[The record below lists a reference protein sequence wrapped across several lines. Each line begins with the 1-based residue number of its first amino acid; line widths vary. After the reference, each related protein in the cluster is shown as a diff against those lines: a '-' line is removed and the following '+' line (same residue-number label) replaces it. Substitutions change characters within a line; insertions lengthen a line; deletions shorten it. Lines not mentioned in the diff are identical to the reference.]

1 MLVSLHVK
9 DLALIEESEVFWENG
24 LNIMTG
30 ETGAGKSVIIGSIR
44 LALGAAMSSVIGSK
58 GDKDC
63 IRTGA
68 SYALIELLF
77 ESKRE
82 EVIRKMEELDL
93 PIEEDGTIFIQ
104 RKIMPGRSVCKV
116 NGETTTGKQLKE
128 LASLLIAIHGQHDTQ
143 TLLNV
148 KKHSLILDDYDSD
161 RITPQKET
169 VKAAYHSYI
178 SIKKELEQA
187 GVDSRQ
193 QEKDLAL
200 AEFEVDE
207 ISNARLV
214 VGEDEQLE
222 EQYRKMNNSRRI
234 IESVSKVSQAIGGDS
249 ESGAANA
256 VSFAL
261 REIKSV
267 SSYDSEL
274 EEMDHQLMQVEE
286 LLSELNRSVSGYL
299 DSLEFSQEEY
309 MAVEERLNTYNH
321 LKNKYGATTQ
331 EVLEYLQKQQEK
343 LDKYADFD
351 GYLAALEEKVKA
363 AEELYCT
370 EASKLSCMRKEA
382 AVSFN
387 KEMNEALQEL
397 NFANV
402 DFDALITKTEGVF
415 SEDGIDEVEFMIA
428 LNPGEP
434 RKPLNLVASGGEL
447 SRIMLALKTILADKE
462 QIETLIFDEI
472 DAGISGRTAW
482 KVSEKMAVLGKG
494 HQLICITH
502 LPQIAAMSDAHY
514 VIEKNVDENAAVTQ
528 IRRLPEDEELHEIA
542 RLLGSDAIT
551 DTVLANAAE
560 LKKQAKQT
568 KQTKG
573 YEIK

>member
-9 DLALIEESEVFWENG
+9 DLALIEESEVFWEKG
-24 LNIMTG
+24 LNILTG

-44 LALGAAMSSVIGSK
+44 LALGAAMSSVMGAK

-68 SYALIELLF
+68 DYALVELVF
-77 ESKRE
+77 QSEKPEVFDKMRE
-82 EVIRKMEELDL
+82 LEL

-104 RKIMPGRSVCKV
+104 RKIMQGRSVCKV

-148 KKHSLILDDYDSD
+148 KKHSQILDDYGADS
-161 RITPQKET
+161 IFTLKER
-169 VKAAYHSYI
+169 VKELYRNYVSL
-178 SIKKELEQA
+178 KKEYEQA
-187 GVDSRQ
+187 ANDGRQ
-193 QEKDLAL
+193 QEKELAL
-200 AEFEVDE
+200 AEFEVKE
-207 ISNARLV
+207 IANARLV

-222 EQYRKMNNSRRI
+222 ERFRKMNNSRKIAEAMSRI
-234 IESVSKVSQAIGGDS
+234 SQAIGG
-249 ESGAANA
+249 ENENGAGNA
-256 VSFAL
+256 ISFAL
-261 REIKSV
+261 REMKTISAFDK
-267 SSYDSEL
+267 EL
-274 EEMDHQLMQVEE
+274 EAMDEQLMQVEE
-286 LLSELNRSVSGYL
+286 LLSDLDRYVSGYL

-309 MAVEERLNTYNH
+309 MEIEERLNVYHH
-321 LKNKYGATTQ
+321 LQNKYGVTTQ
-331 EVLEYLQKQQEK
+331 AVLEYLEKQQKKLEK
-343 LDKYADFD
+343 FSNFD
-351 GYLAALEEKVKA
+351 GYLAGLEQKLNQIKEEYVSM
-363 AEELYCT
+363 AE
-370 EASKLSCMRKEA
+370 KLSLLRREVA
-382 AVSFN
+382 ISFN

-402 DFDALITKTEGVF
+402 DFDAEITCDDMRM
-415 SEDGIDEVEFMIA
+415 SEDGFDEVEFMIS

-434 RKPLNLVASGGEL
+434 RKPLSLVASGGEL

-472 DAGISGRTAW
+472 DSGISGRTAW

-514 VIEKNVDENAAVTQ
+514 VIEKNVDEKAAVTQ
-528 IRRLPEDEELHEIA
+528 ICRLKEHEELNEIA
-542 RLLGSDAIT
+542 RLLGSDSIT
-551 DTVLANAAE
+551 EAVLANAAE
-560 LKKQAKQT
+560 LKKLAKE
-568 KQTKG
+568 TKG
-573 YEIK
+573 Y

>member
-68 SYALIELLF
+68 PYALVELVF
-77 ESKRE
+77 QSERA

-93 PIEEDGTIFIQ
+93 PVEGDGTIFIQ

-116 NGETTTGKQLKE
+116 NGETITGKQLKE

-148 KKHSLILDDYDSD
+148 KKHSQILDDYGADT
-161 RITPQKET
+161 ITAIKEQ
-169 VKAAYHSYI
+169 VKEACHSYI

-187 GVDSRQ
+187 GEDSRQ

-200 AEFEVDE
+200 AEFEVEE
-207 ISNARLV
+207 IRNARLV

-234 IESVSKVSQAIGGDS
+234 AEAVSRVSQAIGS
-249 ESGAANA
+249 ENESGAANA

-261 REIKSV
+261 REMKSV
-267 SSYDSEL
+267 SSYDGEL
-274 EEMDHQLMQVEE
+274 EEMDSQLIQIEG
-286 LLSELNRSVSGYL
+286 LLSELNRSVAGYL

-309 MAVEERLNTYNH
+309 MTVEERLNTYNH

-331 EVLEYLQKQQEK
+331 EVLDYLEQQQLK
-343 LDKYADFD
+343 LDKYSDFD
-351 GYLAALEEKVKA
+351 GYMAALEEKLSEAQAQYMKC
-363 AEELYCT
+363 AEELSS
-370 EASKLSCMRKEA
+370 ARKEA
-382 AVSFN
+382 AVAFN
-387 KEMNEALQEL
+387 KELNEALMEL

-402 DFDALITKTEGVF
+402 DFDALITTDESVY
-415 SEDGIDEVEFMIA
+415 SEEGIDEVEFMIA

-482 KVSEKMAVLGKG
+482 KVSEKMAVLGKE

-502 LPQIAAMSDAHY
+502 LPQIAAMADAHY

-528 IRRLPEDEELHEIA
+528 IRRLENTEELTEIA

-551 DTVLANAAE
+551 EAVLANAAE
-560 LKKQAKQT
+560 LKNLAKE
-568 KQTKG
+568 TKG
-573 YEIK
+573 Y

>member
-24 LNIMTG
+24 LNILTG

-44 LALGAAMSSVIGSK
+44 LALGAAMSSVLGSK

-68 SYALIELLF
+68 SYALVELVF
-77 ESKRE
+77 QSKRPE
-82 EVIRKMEELDL
+82 ILRKMEELEL
-93 PIEEDGTIFIQ
+93 PPEDDGTIFIQ
-104 RKIMPGRSVCKV
+104 RKIMTGRSVCKV
-116 NGETTTGKQLKE
+116 NGETITGKQLKE

-148 KKHSLILDDYDSD
+148 KKHSQILDDYASD
-161 RITPQKET
+161 RILPVKEK
-169 VKAAYHSYI
+169 VKESYRLYHSL
-178 SIKKELEQA
+178 KKEWQQA
-187 GVDSRQ
+187 GEDSRQ

-200 AEFEVDE
+200 AEFEVEE
-207 ISNARLV
+207 ITNARLV

-222 EQYRKMNNSRRI
+222 EQYRKMNNSRKI
-234 IESVSKVSQAIGGDS
+234 AEAVSRVSQVIGS
-249 ESGAANA
+249 ENESSAANA
-256 VSFAL
+256 ISFAL
-261 REIKSV
+261 REMKSV
-267 SSYDSEL
+267 SALDGEL
-274 EEMDHQLMQVEE
+274 EEMDSRLMQIEDM
-286 LLSELNRSVSGYL
+286 LSDLDRAVSGYL

-309 MAVEERLNTYNH
+309 MTIEERLNTYNH
-321 LKNKYGATTQ
+321 LKSKYGATTQ
-331 EVLEYLQKQQEK
+331 DVLDYLDKQQKKLEK
-343 LDKYADFD
+343 FSDFD
-351 GYLAALEEKVKA
+351 GYLAALEQKA
-363 AEELYCT
+363 AQAEADYVAYAEEL
-370 EASKLSCMRKEA
+370 SKLRKDA

-402 DFDALITKTEGVF
+402 DFEAEVTSDSAVRGEEGF
-415 SEDGIDEVEFMIA
+415 DDVEFMIA

-434 RKPLNLVASGGEL
+434 RKPLSLVASGGEL

-514 VIEKNVDENAAVTQ
+514 VIEKKVDESAAVTE
-528 IRRLPEDEELHEIA
+528 IRRLEKKEELEEIA
-542 RLLGSDAIT
+542 RLLGSDSIT
-551 DTVLANAAE
+551 ETVLANAAE
-560 LKKQAKQT
+560 LKNLAKE
-568 KQTKG
+568 TKG
-573 YEIK
+573 Y

>member
-24 LNIMTG
+24 LNILTG

-44 LALGAAMSSVIGSK
+44 LALGAAMSSVLGSK

-68 SYALIELLF
+68 PYALIELVF
-77 ESKRE
+77 QSDRA
-82 EVIRKMEELDL
+82 EVIQKMEELEL
-93 PIEEDGTIFIQ
+93 PAEEDGTIFIQ

-116 NGETTTGKQLKE
+116 NGETSTGKQLKE

-148 KKHSLILDDYDSD
+148 KKHSQVLDDYGADL
-161 RITPQKET
+161 ILPVKEK
-169 VKAAYHSYI
+169 VKDAYRNFLSL
-178 SIKKELEQA
+178 KKEYEQA
-187 GVDSRQ
+187 NDDSRQ

-200 AEFEVDE
+200 AEFEVEE

-222 EQYRKMNNSRRI
+222 EQYRKMNNSRKI
-234 IESVSKVSQAIGGDS
+234 AEAVSRVSQAIGG
-249 ESGAANA
+249 ENENGAANA

-261 REIKSV
+261 REMKSV

-274 EEMDHQLMQVEE
+274 EEMDNQLMQIEE
-286 LLSELNRSVSGYL
+286 MLSELDRVVSGYL

-309 MAVEERLNTYNH
+309 MEIEERLNVYNH

-331 EVLEYLQKQQEK
+331 EVLDYLEKQQNKLEK
-343 LDKYADFD
+343 YSDFE
-351 GYLAALEEKVKA
+351 GYLAALEQKVKKA
-363 AEELYCT
+363 KATYVMS
-370 EASKLSCMRKEA
+370 ASTLSNLRKEA

-402 DFDALITKTEGVF
+402 DFEADVSTDEESY
-415 SEDGIDEVEFMIA
+415 SEDGFDDVEFMIA

-434 RKPLNLVASGGEL
+434 RKPLSLVASGGEL

-482 KVSEKMAVLGKG
+482 KVSEKMAVLGKE
-494 HQLICITH
+494 HQLLCITH
-502 LPQIAAMSDAHY
+502 LPQIAAMADAHY
-514 VIEKNVDENAAVTQ
+514 AIEKNVDENAAVTQ
-528 IRRLPEDEELHEIA
+528 IRRLEEKEELNEIA
-542 RLLGSDAIT
+542 RLLGSDSIT
-551 DTVLANAAE
+551 EAVLANASE
-560 LKKQAKQT
+560 LKNLAKE
-568 KQTKG
+568 TKG
-573 YEIK
+573 Y

>member
-24 LNIMTG
+24 LNILTG

-68 SYALIELLF
+68 SYALVELVF
-77 ESKRE
+77 QSVRT
-82 EVIRKMEELDL
+82 EVIRKMEELEL
-93 PIEEDGTIFIQ
+93 PLEEDGTIFIQ

-116 NGETTTGKQLKE
+116 NGETVAGKQLKE

-148 KKHSLILDDYDSD
+148 KKHSQILDDYGADE
-161 RITPQKET
+161 IAPLKEKIKT
-169 VKAAYHSYI
+169 ACRELMSV
-178 SIKKELEQA
+178 KKELEQA
-187 GVDSRQ
+187 GEDSRQ

-222 EQYRKMNNSRRI
+222 EQYRKMNNSRKI
-234 IESVSKVSQAIGGDS
+234 AEAVSRVSQAIGG
-249 ESGAANA
+249 ENENGAANA
-256 VSFAL
+256 ISFAL
-261 REIKSV
+261 REMKSV

-274 EEMDHQLMQVEE
+274 EAMDSQLMEIEE
-286 LLSELNRSVSGYL
+286 LISELDRSVSGYL

-321 LKNKYGATTQ
+321 LKNKYGPTTQ
-331 EVLEYLQKQQEK
+331 DVLDYLEKQQQK
-343 LDKYADFD
+343 LDKYSDLD
-351 GYLAALEEKVKA
+351 GYLAALEEKKEEAETHYLAYATELSKA
-363 AEELYCT
+363 
-370 EASKLSCMRKEA
+370 RNDA
-382 AVSFN
+382 AFSFN

-402 DFDALITKTEGVF
+402 DFEAVVTTDETVYSEEG
-415 SEDGIDEVEFMIA
+415 SDDVEFMIA

-502 LPQIAAMSDAHY
+502 LPQIAAMADAHY
-514 VIEKNVDENAAVTQ
+514 VIEKSVDEKAAVTQ
-528 IRRLPEDEELHEIA
+528 IGRLTESEELNEIA

-551 DTVLANAAE
+551 ETVLANAAE
-560 LKKQAKQT
+560 LKKLAKET
-568 KQTKG
+568 KA
-573 YEIK
+573 Y

>member
-24 LNIMTG
+24 LNILTG

-44 LALGAAMSSVIGSK
+44 LALGAAMSSVLGSK

-68 SYALIELLF
+68 PYALIELVF
-77 ESKRE
+77 QSDRA
-82 EVIRKMEELDL
+82 EVIQKMEELEL
-93 PIEEDGTIFIQ
+93 PAEEDGTIFIQ

-148 KKHSLILDDYDSD
+148 KKHSQILDDYGADL
-161 RITPQKET
+161 ILPVKEQ
-169 VKAAYHSYI
+169 VKDAYRNFLSL
-178 SIKKELEQA
+178 KKEYEQA
-187 GVDSRQ
+187 NDDSRQ

-200 AEFEVDE
+200 AEFEVEE

-222 EQYRKMNNSRRI
+222 EQYRRMNNSRKI
-234 IESVSKVSQAIGGDS
+234 AEAVSRVSQAIGG
-249 ESGAANA
+249 ENENGAANA

-261 REIKSV
+261 REMKSV
-267 SSYDSEL
+267 SSYDGEL
-274 EEMDHQLMQVEE
+274 EEMDNQLMQIEE
-286 LLSELNRSVSGYL
+286 MLSELDRVVSGYL

-309 MAVEERLNTYNH
+309 MAIEERLNVYNH
-321 LKNKYGATTQ
+321 LKNKYGASTQ
-331 EVLEYLQKQQEK
+331 EVLDYLEKQQNKLEK
-343 LDKYADFD
+343 YSDFD
-351 GYLAALEEKVKA
+351 GYLAALEQKVKKAKA
-363 AEELYCT
+363 AYVMS
-370 EASKLSCMRKEA
+370 ASTLSNLRKEV

-387 KEMNEALQEL
+387 KDMNEALQEL

-402 DFDALITKTEGVF
+402 DFEADVSTDEESYSEEGF
-415 SEDGIDEVEFMIA
+415 DDVEFMIA

-434 RKPLNLVASGGEL
+434 RKPLSLVASGGEL

-482 KVSEKMAVLGKG
+482 KVSEKMAVLGKE
-494 HQLICITH
+494 HQLLCITH
-502 LPQIAAMSDAHY
+502 LPQIAAMADAHY
-514 VIEKNVDENAAVTQ
+514 AIEKNVDENAAVTQ
-528 IRRLPEDEELHEIA
+528 IRRLEKEEELNEIA
-542 RLLGSDAIT
+542 RLLGSDSIT
-551 DTVLANAAE
+551 EAVLANASE
-560 LKKQAKQT
+560 LKNLA

-573 YEIK
+573 Y